1 MRRRLGCF
9 ARSLLLHHED
19 QPRGRAGMKDKKE
32 IEAKAA
38 KQRRFNNKTA
48 KKKQRKNNSSKT
60 QYLLFPKVCLNKVKW
75 LFVFRTF
82 KKCPSTKATQASG
95 INLLHIKKKSFF
107 SL

>member
-32 IEAKAA
+32 IEAKAEKQRFNNKTA

-48 KKKQRKNNSSKT
+48 KKNKEKIIAAK
-60 QYLLFPKVCLNKVKW
+60 LNTYYFLK
-75 LFVFRTF
+75 F
-82 KKCPSTKATQASG
+82 A
-95 INLLHIKKKSFF
+95 
-107 SL
+107 